1 MSKADLSS
9 TYDLLFSLLR
19 SALLGETCPVEIEN
33 FAALLREAQRQTV
46 DGLLYALPQLS
57 VCEAERPLLKQ
68 WIGGLLPLEMANRQ
82 MNQVVVELA
91 RVFDAAHLRYV
102 LLKGQSCAA
111 VYPRP
116 LLRRAG
122 DIDLYIAPQHFEE
135 AKCVLQNLGFVF
147 DHQTLLHEVF
157 DKKGITVELH
167 RALQPMQWPPA
178 VQHLKQMMHKE
189 VDTVVEWQNFVE
201 IDGYNV
207 PILPPHLNVVLLTAH
222 IMVHATHLGI
232 GLRQLV
238 DWGMVLTTY
247 AHRLD
252 RALLKNA
259 LSQLHLT
266 RFYRI
271 LSAFSVEYLG
281 FAAHHFDLSLLEK
294 NNSPSVIAAPATDAS
309 APFIASSPDSSDA
322 SAPFIASS
330 PDSSS
335 IVPSSDSS
343 IYLSSSSNSKYP
355 YSSFDA
361 LRAKSL
367 LKWSIKVGNHAR
379 FGSSFSRNGGFLA
392 HSCIYFYNML
402 QHFWWIPTE
411 YLGIPWYMLRRA
423 LYRLSLMKHP

>member
-1 MSKADLSS
+1 MSFDMSKADQTS

-19 SALLGETCPVEIEN
+19 SALLGETCPVEIDD
-33 FAALLREAQRQTV
+33 FAALLREAQRQAV

-57 VCEAERPLLKQ
+57 VGEAERPLLKQ

-91 RVFDAAHLRYV
+91 RAFDAAHLRYV

-111 VYPRP
+111 VYPQP

-157 DKKGITVELH
+157 ERKGVTVELH

-178 VQHLKQMMHKE
+178 VKHLKQMMHKE
-189 VDTVVEWQNFVE
+189 VDTVGEWQHFVE

-247 AHRLD
+247 GHRLD

-281 FAAHHFDLSLLEK
+281 FAAHHFDLLLLEK
-294 NNSPSVIAAPATDAS
+294 DNSTSVIAASATDSSAS
-309 APFIASSPDSSDA
+309 
-322 SAPFIASS
+322 FIASS

-343 IYLSSSSNSKYP
+343 LYSSSSSNLKHP

-423 LYRLSLMKHP
+423 LYRLSFMKHP

>member
-33 FAALLREAQRQTV
+33 FAALLREAQRQAV

-57 VCEAERPLLKQ
+57 VGEAERPLLKQ

-91 RVFDAAHLRYV
+91 RAFDAAHLRYV

-157 DKKGITVELH
+157 ERKGVTVELH

-178 VQHLKQMMHKE
+178 VKHLKQMMHKE
-189 VDTVVEWQNFVE
+189 VDTVGEWQHFVE

-247 AHRLD
+247 GHRLD

-281 FAAHHFDLSLLEK
+281 FAAHHFDLLLLEK
-294 NNSPSVIAAPATDAS
+294 DNSTSVIAASATDSSAS
-309 APFIASSPDSSDA
+309 
-322 SAPFIASS
+322 FIASS

-343 IYLSSSSNSKYP
+343 LYSSSSSNLKHP

-423 LYRLSLMKHP
+423 LYRLSLIKHP

>member
-1 MSKADLSS
+1 MSKTDQTS

-19 SALLGETCPVEIEN
+19 SALLGETCPVEIDN
-33 FAALLREAQRQTV
+33 FAALLREAQRQAV

-57 VCEAERPLLKQ
+57 VGEAERPLLKQ
-68 WIGGLLPLEMANRQ
+68 WIGGLFPLEMANRQ

-91 RVFDAAHLRYV
+91 RAFDAAHLRYV

-122 DIDLYIAPQHFEE
+122 DIDIYLAPQHFEE

-157 DKKGITVELH
+157 ERKGVTVELH

-189 VDTVVEWQNFVE
+189 VDTVGEWQHFVE
-201 IDGYNV
+201 INGYNV

-247 AHRLD
+247 GHRLD

-281 FAAHHFDLSLLEK
+281 FSARHFDLSLLEK
-294 NNSPSVIAAPATDAS
+294 DNSTSVIAAPATD
-309 APFIASSPDSSDA
+309 
-322 SAPFIASS
+322 
-330 PDSSS
+330 SSS
-335 IVPSSDSS
+335 VVPSSNSS
-343 IYLSSSSNSKYP
+343 IYSSSSSNLKHP

-423 LYRLSLMKHP
+423 LYRLSLIKHP

>member
-1 MSKADLSS
+1 MSKADQTS

-19 SALLGETCPVEIEN
+19 SALLGETCPVEIDN
-33 FAALLREAQRQTV
+33 FAALLREAQRQAV

-57 VCEAERPLLKQ
+57 VGEAERPLLKQ
-68 WIGGLLPLEMANRQ
+68 WIGGLFPLEMANRQ

-91 RVFDAAHLRYV
+91 RAFDAAHLRYV

-122 DIDLYIAPQHFEE
+122 DIDIYLAPQHFEE

-157 DKKGITVELH
+157 ERKGVTVELH

-189 VDTVVEWQNFVE
+189 VDTVGEWQHFVE
-201 IDGYNV
+201 INGYNV

-247 AHRLD
+247 GHRLD

-281 FAAHHFDLSLLEK
+281 FSARHFDLSLLEK
-294 NNSPSVIAAPATDAS
+294 DNSTSVIAAPATD
-309 APFIASSPDSSDA
+309 
-322 SAPFIASS
+322 
-330 PDSSS
+330 SSS
-335 IVPSSDSS
+335 VVPSSNSS
-343 IYLSSSSNSKYP
+343 IYSSSSSNLKHP

-423 LYRLSLMKHP
+423 LYRLSLIKHP

>member
-1 MSKADLSS
+1 MSKADLTS

-19 SALLGETCPVEIEN
+19 SALLGETCPVEIDN
-33 FAALLREAQRQTV
+33 FAALLREAQRQAV

-57 VCEAERPLLKQ
+57 VGEAERPLLKQ
-68 WIGGLLPLEMANRQ
+68 WIGGLFPLEMANRQ

-91 RVFDAAHLRYV
+91 RAFDAAHLRYV

-122 DIDLYIAPQHFEE
+122 DIDIYLAPQHFEE

-157 DKKGITVELH
+157 ERKGVTVELH

-189 VDTVVEWQNFVE
+189 VDTVGEWQHFVE
-201 IDGYNV
+201 INGYNV

-247 AHRLD
+247 GHRLD

-281 FAAHHFDLSLLEK
+281 FSARHFDLSLLEK
-294 NNSPSVIAAPATDAS
+294 DNSTSVIAAPATD
-309 APFIASSPDSSDA
+309 
-322 SAPFIASS
+322 
-330 PDSSS
+330 SSS
-335 IVPSSDSS
+335 VVPSSNSS
-343 IYLSSSSNSKYP
+343 IYSSSSSNLKHP

-423 LYRLSLMKHP
+423 LYRLSLIKHP

>member
-1 MSKADLSS
+1 MSKTDQTS

-19 SALLGETCPVEIEN
+19 SALLGETCPVEIDN
-33 FAALLREAQRQTV
+33 FAALVREAQRQAV

-57 VCEAERPLLKQ
+57 VGEAERPLLKQ
-68 WIGGLLPLEMANRQ
+68 WIGGLFPLEMANRQ

-91 RVFDAAHLRYV
+91 RAFDAAHLRYV

-122 DIDLYIAPQHFEE
+122 DIDIYLAPQHFEE

-157 DKKGITVELH
+157 ERKGVTVELH

-189 VDTVVEWQNFVE
+189 VDTVGEWQHFVE
-201 IDGYNV
+201 INGYNV

-247 AHRLD
+247 GHRLD

-281 FAAHHFDLSLLEK
+281 FSARHFDLSLLEK
-294 NNSPSVIAAPATDAS
+294 DNSTSVIAAPATD
-309 APFIASSPDSSDA
+309 
-322 SAPFIASS
+322 
-330 PDSSS
+330 SSS
-335 IVPSSDSS
+335 VVPSSNSS
-343 IYLSSSSNSKYP
+343 IYSSSSSNLKHP

-367 LKWSIKVGNHAR
+367 LKWSIKVGNHAM

-402 QHFWWIPTE
+402 LHFWWIPTE

-423 LYRLSLMKHP
+423 LYRLSFMKHT

>member
-1 MSKADLSS
+1 MSKADLTS
-9 TYDLLFSLLR
+9 TYDLLLSLLR
-19 SALLGETCPVEIEN
+19 SAMFGETCPVEIDN
-33 FAALLREAQRQTV
+33 FAALLREAQRQAV

-57 VCEAERPLLKQ
+57 VGEAERPLLKQ

-82 MNQVVVELA
+82 MNQVVVELSRA
-91 RVFDAAHLRYV
+91 FDAAPLRYV

-111 VYPRP
+111 VYPYP

-122 DIDLYIAPQHFEE
+122 DIDIYLAPQHFEE

-157 DKKGITVELH
+157 ERKGIQVELH

-178 VQHLKQMMHKE
+178 VKHLKQMMHKE
-189 VDTVVEWQNFVE
+189 VDTVVEWQHFVE

-247 AHRLD
+247 GHRLD
-252 RALLKNA
+252 RVLLKNA

-281 FAAHHFDLSLLEK
+281 FSAHHFDLSLLEK
-294 NNSPSVIAAPATDAS
+294 TNSTKCYCCTSHRLFSLLFSFFFGSFFGLSPAY
-309 APFIASSPDSSDA
+309 SP
-322 SAPFIASS
+322 
-330 PDSSS
+330 
-335 IVPSSDSS
+335 
-343 IYLSSSSNSKYP
+343 SSSNLKYP
-355 YSSFDA
+355 YDSFDA

-367 LKWSIKVGNHAR
+367 LQWSIKVGNHGMFA
-379 FGSSFSRNGGFLA
+379 SSFSRNGGFLA

-411 YLGIPWYMLRRA
+411 YLGIPWYMLRRV
-423 LYRLSLMKHP
+423 LYRLSLMKHH

>member
-1 MSKADLSS
+1 MSKADLTS

-19 SALLGETCPVEIEN
+19 SALLEETCPVEIDN
-33 FAALLREAQRQTV
+33 FAALLREAQRQAV

-57 VCEAERPLLKQ
+57 VCEEERPLLKQ
-68 WIGGLLPLEMANRQ
+68 WIGGLFPLEMANRQ

-91 RVFDAAHLRYV
+91 RAFDTAHLRYV

-122 DIDLYIAPQHFEE
+122 DIDIYLAPQHFEE

-157 DKKGITVELH
+157 DRNGINVELH

-178 VQHLKQMMHKE
+178 VKHLKQMMHKE
-189 VDTVVEWQNFVE
+189 VDTVGEWQHFVE
-201 IDGYNV
+201 INGYNV

-247 AHRLD
+247 GHRLD

-294 NNSPSVIAAPATDAS
+294 TNSTSVIATPATDS
-309 APFIASSPDSSDA
+309 SPSSSASSL
-322 SAPFIASS
+322 
-330 PDSSS
+330 
-335 IVPSSDSS
+335 VPSSDSS
-343 IYLSSSSNSKYP
+343 AYSSSSIAPSSDSSTYSPSSSNLKYP
-355 YSSFDA
+355 YDSFDA

-367 LKWSIKVGNHAR
+367 LKWSIKVGNHAM

-402 QHFWWIPTE
+402 LHFWWVPTE
-411 YLGIPWYMLRRA
+411 FLGIPWYMLRRA
-423 LYRLSLMKHP
+423 LYRLSFMKHT

>member
-1 MSKADLSS
+1 MSKADQTS

-19 SALLGETCPVEIEN
+19 SALLGETCPVEIDN
-33 FAALLREAQRQTV
+33 FAALLREAQRQAV

-57 VCEAERPLLKQ
+57 VCEEERPLLKQ

-91 RVFDAAHLRYV
+91 RAFDTAHLRYV

-122 DIDLYIAPQHFEE
+122 DIDIYLAPQHFEE

-157 DKKGITVELH
+157 ERKGVTVELH

-189 VDTVVEWQNFVE
+189 VDTVGEWQHFVE
-201 IDGYNV
+201 INGYNV

-247 AHRLD
+247 GHRLD

-281 FAAHHFDLSLLEK
+281 FSAHHFDLLLLEK
-294 NNSPSVIAAPATDAS
+294 DNSTSVIAAPATD
-309 APFIASSPDSSDA
+309 
-322 SAPFIASS
+322 
-330 PDSSS
+330 SSS
-335 IVPSSDSS
+335 VVPSSNSS
-343 IYLSSSSNSKYP
+343 IYSSSSSNLKHP
-355 YSSFDA
+355 YDSFDA

-367 LKWSIKVGNHAR
+367 LKWSIKVGNHAM

-402 QHFWWIPTE
+402 LHFWWIPTE

>member
-1 MSKADLSS
+1 MSFDMSKADQTS

-19 SALLGETCPVEIEN
+19 SALLGETCPVEIDN
-33 FAALLREAQRQTV
+33 FAALLREAQRQAV

-57 VCEAERPLLKQ
+57 VGEAERPLLKQ
-68 WIGGLLPLEMANRQ
+68 WIGGLFPLEMANRQ

-91 RVFDAAHLRYV
+91 RAFDAAHLRYV

-122 DIDLYIAPQHFEE
+122 DIDIYLAPQHFEE

-157 DKKGITVELH
+157 ERKGVTVELH

-189 VDTVVEWQNFVE
+189 VDTVGEWQHFVE
-201 IDGYNV
+201 INGYNV

-247 AHRLD
+247 GHRLD

-281 FAAHHFDLSLLEK
+281 FSARHFDLSLLEK
-294 NNSPSVIAAPATDAS
+294 DNSTSVIAAPATD
-309 APFIASSPDSSDA
+309 
-322 SAPFIASS
+322 
-330 PDSSS
+330 SSS
-335 IVPSSDSS
+335 VVPSSNSS
-343 IYLSSSSNSKYP
+343 IYSSSSSNLKHP

-423 LYRLSLMKHP
+423 LYRLSLIKHP

>member
-1 MSKADLSS
+1 MSKADQTS

-19 SALLGETCPVEIEN
+19 SALLGETCPVEIDN
-33 FAALLREAQRQTV
+33 FAALLHEAQRQAV

-57 VCEAERPLLKQ
+57 VGEEERPLLKQ

-91 RVFDAAHLRYV
+91 RAFDAAHLRYV
-102 LLKGQSCAA
+102 LLKGQSCAT

-157 DKKGITVELH
+157 DRNGINVELH

-178 VQHLKQMMHKE
+178 VKHLKQMMHKE
-189 VDTVVEWQNFVE
+189 VDTVGEWQHFVE
-201 IDGYNV
+201 INGYNV

-281 FAAHHFDLSLLEK
+281 FAAHHFDLLLLEK
-294 NNSPSVIAAPATDAS
+294 DNSTSVIAAPATDSSAS
-309 APFIASSPDSSDA
+309 
-322 SAPFIASS
+322 FIASS

-343 IYLSSSSNSKYP
+343 LYSSSSSNLKHP

-423 LYRLSLMKHP
+423 LYRLSFMKHT

>member
-1 MSKADLSS
+1 MSKADLTS

-19 SALLGETCPVEIEN
+19 SALLGETCSVEIDD
-33 FAALLREAQRQTV
+33 FATLLYEAQRQAV

-57 VCEAERPLLKQ
+57 VDEAGRPLLKQ

-91 RVFDAAHLRYV
+91 RAFDDTHLRYV

-111 VYPRP
+111 VYPYP

-157 DKKGITVELH
+157 ERTGIQVELH
-167 RALQPMQWPPA
+167 RALQPMQWPLA
-178 VQHLKQMMHKE
+178 VRHLKMMMHKE
-189 VDTVVEWQNFVE
+189 VDTVVEWQHFVE
-201 IDGYNV
+201 IDGYNI

-247 AHRLD
+247 GHRLD
-252 RALLKNA
+252 RALLTNA
-259 LSQLHLT
+259 LSQLYLT

-281 FAAHHFDLSLLEK
+281 FSAHHFDLSLLEK
-294 NNSPSVIAAPATDAS
+294 TNSTSVIAAPATDS
-309 APFIASSPDSSDA
+309 FPSSSASSL
-322 SAPFIASS
+322 
-330 PDSSS
+330 
-335 IVPSSDSS
+335 VPSSDSS
-343 IYLSSSSNSKYP
+343 AYSSSSVVPSSNSSIYSSSSSNLKHP

-423 LYRLSLMKHP
+423 LYRLSHMKHH

>member
-1 MSKADLSS
+1 MFFDMSKADLTS

-19 SALLGETCPVEIEN
+19 SALLGETCPIEIDN
-33 FAALLREAQRQTV
+33 FAALLREAQRQAV

-57 VCEAERPLLKQ
+57 VGEAERPLLKQ
-68 WIGGLLPLEMANRQ
+68 WIGGLFPLEMANRQ

-91 RVFDAAHLRYV
+91 RAFDAAHLRYV

-122 DIDLYIAPQHFEE
+122 DIDIYLAPQHFEE

-157 DKKGITVELH
+157 ERKGVTVELH

-189 VDTVVEWQNFVE
+189 VDTVGEWQHFVE
-201 IDGYNV
+201 INGYNV

-247 AHRLD
+247 GHRLD

-281 FAAHHFDLSLLEK
+281 FSAHHFDLLLLEK
-294 NNSPSVIAAPATDAS
+294 DNSTSVIAAPATD
-309 APFIASSPDSSDA
+309 
-322 SAPFIASS
+322 
-330 PDSSS
+330 SSS
-335 IVPSSDSS
+335 VVPSSNSS
-343 IYLSSSSNSKYP
+343 IYSSSSSNLKHP

-423 LYRLSLMKHP
+423 LYRLSLIKHP

>member
-1 MSKADLSS
+1 MSFDMSKADLTS

-19 SALLGETCPVEIEN
+19 SALLGETCPVEIDN
-33 FAALLREAQRQTV
+33 FAALLREAQRQAV
-46 DGLLYALPQLS
+46 DGFLYALPQLS
-57 VCEAERPLLKQ
+57 VCEEERPLLKQ

-91 RVFDAAHLRYV
+91 RTFDAAHLRYV

-157 DKKGITVELH
+157 ERKGVTVELH

-189 VDTVVEWQNFVE
+189 VDTVGEWQHFVE

-207 PILPPHLNVVLLTAH
+207 PILPPQLNVVLLTAH

-247 AHRLD
+247 GHRLD

-281 FAAHHFDLSLLEK
+281 FAAHHFDLLLLEK
-294 NNSPSVIAAPATDAS
+294 DNSTSVIAASATDSSAS
-309 APFIASSPDSSDA
+309 
-322 SAPFIASS
+322 FIASS

-343 IYLSSSSNSKYP
+343 LYSSSSSNLKHP

-423 LYRLSLMKHP
+423 LYRLSFMKHT

>member
-1 MSKADLSS
+1 MSKADLTS

-19 SALLGETCPVEIEN
+19 SALLEETCPVEIDN
-33 FAALLREAQRQTV
+33 FAALLREAQRQAV
-46 DGLLYALPQLS
+46 DGFLYALPQLS
-57 VCEAERPLLKQ
+57 VCEEERPLLKQ

-82 MNQVVVELA
+82 MNQVVVELVRA
-91 RVFDAAHLRYV
+91 FDAAHLRYV

-111 VYPRP
+111 VYPCP

-157 DKKGITVELH
+157 ERKGVTVELH

-178 VQHLKQMMHKE
+178 VKHLKQMMHKE
-189 VDTVVEWQNFVE
+189 VDTVGEWQHFVE
-201 IDGYNV
+201 INGYNV
-207 PILPPHLNVVLLTAH
+207 SILPPHLNVVLLTAH

-247 AHRLD
+247 GHRLD

-281 FAAHHFDLSLLEK
+281 FSAHHFDLLLLEK
-294 NNSPSVIAAPATDAS
+294 DNSTSVIAAPATD
-309 APFIASSPDSSDA
+309 
-322 SAPFIASS
+322 
-330 PDSSS
+330 SSS
-335 IVPSSDSS
+335 VVPSSNSS
-343 IYLSSSSNSKYP
+343 IYSSSSSNLKHP

-423 LYRLSLMKHP
+423 LYRLSLIKHP

>member
-1 MSKADLSS
+1 MSKAELTS

-19 SALLGETCPVEIEN
+19 SALLGETCPVEIDN
-33 FAALLREAQRQTV
+33 FAALLREAQRQAV
-46 DGLLYALPQLS
+46 DGFLYALPQLS
-57 VCEAERPLLKQ
+57 VCEEERPLLKQ

-91 RVFDAAHLRYV
+91 RAFDDTHLRYV

-111 VYPRP
+111 VYPYP

-157 DKKGITVELH
+157 ERKRIQVELH
-167 RALQPMQWPPA
+167 RALQPMQWPLA
-178 VQHLKQMMHKE
+178 VRHLKMMMHRE
-189 VDTVVEWQNFVE
+189 VDTVVEWQHFVE

-247 AHRLD
+247 GHRLD
-252 RALLKNA
+252 RVLLKNA

-281 FAAHHFDLSLLEK
+281 FSAHHFDLSLLEK
-294 NNSPSVIAAPATDAS
+294 TNSTSVIAAPATD
-309 APFIASSPDSSDA
+309 SSP
-322 SAPFIASS
+322 
-330 PDSSS
+330 SSS
-335 IVPSSDSS
+335 VSSLVPSSDSS
-343 IYLSSSSNSKYP
+343 AYSSSSIASSSDSSTYSPSSSNLKYP
-355 YSSFDA
+355 YDSFDA

-402 QHFWWIPTE
+402 LHFWWIPTE

>member
-1 MSKADLSS
+1 MSKANLTS

-19 SALLGETCPVEIEN
+19 SALLEETYPIEIDN
-33 FAALLREAQRQTV
+33 FAALLREAQRQAV

-57 VCEAERPLLKQ
+57 VCEEERPLLKQ

-91 RVFDAAHLRYV
+91 RAFDTAHLRYV

-135 AKCVLQNLGFVF
+135 AKCILQNLGFVF

-157 DKKGITVELH
+157 DRNGINVELH

-189 VDTVVEWQNFVE
+189 VDTVGEWQHFVE
-201 IDGYNV
+201 INGYNV

-281 FAAHHFDLSLLEK
+281 FAAHHFDLLLLEK
-294 NNSPSVIAAPATDAS
+294 DNSTSVIAAPATDSSAS
-309 APFIASSPDSSDA
+309 
-322 SAPFIASS
+322 FIASS

-343 IYLSSSSNSKYP
+343 LYSSSSSNLKHP

-423 LYRLSLMKHP
+423 LYRLSFMKHPLEKKYH

>member
-1 MSKADLSS
+1 MSKTDQTS

-19 SALLGETCPVEIEN
+19 SALLGETCPVEIDD
-33 FAALLREAQRQTV
+33 FATLLREAQRQAV

-57 VCEAERPLLKQ
+57 VGEAERPLLKQ

-91 RVFDAAHLRYV
+91 RAFDAVHLRYV

-122 DIDLYIAPQHFEE
+122 DIDIYLAPQHFEE

-157 DKKGITVELH
+157 ERKGVTVELH

-189 VDTVVEWQNFVE
+189 VDTVGEWQHFVE
-201 IDGYNV
+201 INGYNV

-247 AHRLD
+247 GHRLD

-281 FAAHHFDLSLLEK
+281 FSAHHFDLSLLEK
-294 NNSPSVIAAPATDAS
+294 TNSTSVIAAPPT
-309 APFIASSPDSSDA
+309 
-322 SAPFIASS
+322 
-330 PDSSS
+330 DSSS
-335 IVPSSDSS
+335 VVPSSNSS
-343 IYLSSSSNSKYP
+343 IYSSSSSNLKHP

-423 LYRLSLMKHP
+423 LYRLSLIKHP

>member
-1 MSKADLSS
+1 MSKTDQTS

-19 SALLGETCPVEIEN
+19 SALLGETCPVEIDN
-33 FAALLREAQRQTV
+33 FAALLREAQRQAV

-57 VCEAERPLLKQ
+57 VGEAERPLLKQ
-68 WIGGLLPLEMANRQ
+68 WIGGLFPLEMANRQ

-91 RVFDAAHLRYV
+91 RAFDAAHLRYV

-122 DIDLYIAPQHFEE
+122 DIDIYLAPQHFEE

-157 DKKGITVELH
+157 ERKGVTVELH

-189 VDTVVEWQNFVE
+189 VDTVGEWQHFVE
-201 IDGYNV
+201 INGYNV

-247 AHRLD
+247 GHRLD

-281 FAAHHFDLSLLEK
+281 FSARHFDLSLLEK
-294 NNSPSVIAAPATDAS
+294 DNSTSVIAAPATD
-309 APFIASSPDSSDA
+309 
-322 SAPFIASS
+322 
-330 PDSSS
+330 SSS
-335 IVPSSDSS
+335 VVPSSNSS
-343 IYLSSSSNSKYP
+343 IYSSSSSNLKHP

-367 LKWSIKVGNHAR
+367 LKWSIKVGNHAM

-402 QHFWWIPTE
+402 LHFWWIPTE

-423 LYRLSLMKHP
+423 LYRLSFMKHT

>member
-1 MSKADLSS
+1 M
-9 TYDLLFSLLR
+9 
-19 SALLGETCPVEIEN
+19 
-33 FAALLREAQRQTV
+33 
-46 DGLLYALPQLS
+46 
-57 VCEAERPLLKQ
+57 
-68 WIGGLLPLEMANRQ
+68 
-82 MNQVVVELA
+82 
-91 RVFDAAHLRYV
+91 
-102 LLKGQSCAA
+102 
-111 VYPRP
+111 
-116 LLRRAG
+116 
-122 DIDLYIAPQHFEE
+122 
-135 AKCVLQNLGFVF
+135 
-147 DHQTLLHEVF
+147 
-157 DKKGITVELH
+157 ELH

-178 VQHLKQMMHKE
+178 VKHLKQMMHKE
-189 VDTVVEWQNFVE
+189 VDTVGEWQHFVE

-247 AHRLD
+247 GHRLD

-281 FAAHHFDLSLLEK
+281 FSAHHFDLLLLEK
-294 NNSPSVIAAPATDAS
+294 DNSTSVIAASATDSSAS
-309 APFIASSPDSSDA
+309 
-322 SAPFIASS
+322 FIASS

-343 IYLSSSSNSKYP
+343 LYSSSSSNLKHP

-411 YLGIPWYMLRRA
+411 YLGIPWYMLRKA
-423 LYRLSLMKHP
+423 LYRLSLIKHP

>member
-1 MSKADLSS
+1 MSKADLTS

-19 SALLGETCPVEIEN
+19 SALLGETCPIEIDN
-33 FAALLREAQRQTV
+33 FAALLREAQRQAV

-57 VCEAERPLLKQ
+57 VGEAERPLLKQ
-68 WIGGLLPLEMANRQ
+68 WIGGLFPLEMANRQ

-91 RVFDAAHLRYV
+91 RAFDAAHLRYV

-122 DIDLYIAPQHFEE
+122 DIDIYLAPQHFEE

-157 DKKGITVELH
+157 ERKGVTVELH

-189 VDTVVEWQNFVE
+189 VDTVGEWQHFVE
-201 IDGYNV
+201 INGYNV

-247 AHRLD
+247 GHRLD

-281 FAAHHFDLSLLEK
+281 FSAHHFDLLLLEK
-294 NNSPSVIAAPATDAS
+294 DNSTSVIAAPATD
-309 APFIASSPDSSDA
+309 
-322 SAPFIASS
+322 
-330 PDSSS
+330 SSS
-335 IVPSSDSS
+335 VVPSSNSS
-343 IYLSSSSNSKYP
+343 IYSSSSSNLKHP

-423 LYRLSLMKHP
+423 LYRLSLIKHP

>member
-1 MSKADLSS
+1 MSKTDQTS

-19 SALLGETCPVEIEN
+19 SALLGETCPVEIDD
-33 FAALLREAQRQTV
+33 FATLLREAQRQAV

-57 VCEAERPLLKQ
+57 VGEAERPLLKQ

-91 RVFDAAHLRYV
+91 RAFDAVHLRYV

-122 DIDLYIAPQHFEE
+122 DIDIYLAPQHFEE

-157 DKKGITVELH
+157 ERKGVTVELH

-189 VDTVVEWQNFVE
+189 VDTVGEWQHFVE
-201 IDGYNV
+201 INGYNV

-247 AHRLD
+247 GHRLD

-281 FAAHHFDLSLLEK
+281 FSAHHFDLSLLEK
-294 NNSPSVIAAPATDAS
+294 TNSTSVIAAPPT
-309 APFIASSPDSSDA
+309 
-322 SAPFIASS
+322 
-330 PDSSS
+330 DSSS
-335 IVPSSDSS
+335 VVPSSNSS
-343 IYLSSSSNSKYP
+343 IYSSSSSNLKHP

-423 LYRLSLMKHP
+423 LYRLSLMKHH

>member
-1 MSKADLSS
+1 MSKADLTS

-19 SALLGETCPVEIEN
+19 SALLGETCPVEIDN
-33 FAALLREAQRQTV
+33 FAALLREAQRQAV
-46 DGLLYALPQLS
+46 DGFLYALPQLS
-57 VCEAERPLLKQ
+57 VCEEERPLLKQ

-91 RVFDAAHLRYV
+91 RTFDAAHLRYV

-157 DKKGITVELH
+157 ERKGVTVELH
-167 RALQPMQWPPA
+167 RALHPMQWPPA

-189 VDTVVEWQNFVE
+189 VDTVGEWQHFVE

-207 PILPPHLNVVLLTAH
+207 PILPPQLNVVLLTAH

-247 AHRLD
+247 GHRLD

-281 FAAHHFDLSLLEK
+281 FAAHHFDLLLLEK
-294 NNSPSVIAAPATDAS
+294 DNSTSVIAASATDSSAS
-309 APFIASSPDSSDA
+309 
-322 SAPFIASS
+322 FIASS

-343 IYLSSSSNSKYP
+343 LYSSSSSNLKHP

-423 LYRLSLMKHP
+423 LYRLSFMKHT

>member
-1 MSKADLSS
+1 MSKADLTS

-19 SALLGETCPVEIEN
+19 SALLEETYPVEIDN
-33 FAALLREAQRQTV
+33 FAALLHEAQRQAV

-57 VCEAERPLLKQ
+57 VCEEERPLLKQ
-68 WIGGLLPLEMANRQ
+68 WIGGLLPLEMANSQ

-91 RVFDAAHLRYV
+91 RAFDDTHLRYV

-111 VYPRP
+111 VYPYP

-157 DKKGITVELH
+157 ERKGIQVELH
-167 RALQPMQWPPA
+167 RALQPMQWPLA
-178 VQHLKQMMHKE
+178 VQHLKMMMHKE
-189 VDTVVEWQNFVE
+189 VDTVVEWQHFVE

-247 AHRLD
+247 DHRLD

-281 FAAHHFDLSLLEK
+281 FSAHHFDLSLLEK
-294 NNSPSVIAAPATDAS
+294 TNSVSVIAAPATD
-309 APFIASSPDSSDA
+309 SSP
-322 SAPFIASS
+322 
-330 PDSSS
+330 SSS
-335 IVPSSDSS
+335 ASYWVPSSDSS
-343 IYLSSSSNSKYP
+343 AYPSSSIAPSSDSSTYSPSSSNLKYP
-355 YSSFDA
+355 YDSFDA

-367 LKWSIKVGNHAR
+367 LKWSIKVGNHGM

-402 QHFWWIPTE
+402 LHFWWVPTE

-423 LYRLSLMKHP
+423 LYRLSLMKHH

>member
-1 MSKADLSS
+1 MSKTDQTS

-19 SALLGETCPVEIEN
+19 SALLGETCPVEIDN
-33 FAALLREAQRQTV
+33 FAALLREAQRQAV

-57 VCEAERPLLKQ
+57 VGEAERPLLKQ
-68 WIGGLLPLEMANRQ
+68 WIGGLFPLEMANRQ

-91 RVFDAAHLRYV
+91 RAFDAAHFRYV

-122 DIDLYIAPQHFEE
+122 DIDIYLAPQHFEE

-157 DKKGITVELH
+157 ERKGVTVELH

-189 VDTVVEWQNFVE
+189 VDTVGEWQHFVE
-201 IDGYNV
+201 INGYNV

-247 AHRLD
+247 GHRLD

-281 FAAHHFDLSLLEK
+281 FSARHFDLSLLEK
-294 NNSPSVIAAPATDAS
+294 DNSTSVIAAPATD
-309 APFIASSPDSSDA
+309 
-322 SAPFIASS
+322 
-330 PDSSS
+330 SSS
-335 IVPSSDSS
+335 VVPSSNSS
-343 IYLSSSSNSKYP
+343 IYSSSSSNLKHP

-367 LKWSIKVGNHAR
+367 LKWSIKVGNHAM

-402 QHFWWIPTE
+402 LHFWWIPTE

-423 LYRLSLMKHP
+423 LYRLSFMKHT

>member
-1 MSKADLSS
+1 MSKADQTS

-19 SALLGETCPVEIEN
+19 SALLGETCPVEIDN
-33 FAALLREAQRQTV
+33 FAALLHEAQRQAV

-91 RVFDAAHLRYV
+91 RAFDAAHLRYV

-122 DIDLYIAPQHFEE
+122 DIDIYLAPQHFEE

-157 DKKGITVELH
+157 ERKGVTVELH

-189 VDTVVEWQNFVE
+189 VDTVGEWQHFVE
-201 IDGYNV
+201 INGYNV

-247 AHRLD
+247 GHRLD

-281 FAAHHFDLSLLEK
+281 FSARHFDLSLLEK
-294 NNSPSVIAAPATDAS
+294 DNSTSVIAAPATD
-309 APFIASSPDSSDA
+309 
-322 SAPFIASS
+322 
-330 PDSSS
+330 SSS
-335 IVPSSDSS
+335 VVPSSNSS
-343 IYLSSSSNSKYP
+343 IYSSSSSNLKHP

-367 LKWSIKVGNHAR
+367 LKWSIKVGNHAM

-402 QHFWWIPTE
+402 LHFWWIPTE

-423 LYRLSLMKHP
+423 LYRLSFMKHT

>member
-1 MSKADLSS
+1 MFFDMSKADLTS

-19 SALLGETCPVEIEN
+19 SALLGETCPVEIDN
-33 FAALLREAQRQTV
+33 FAALLHEAQRQAV

-57 VCEAERPLLKQ
+57 VGEAERPLLKQ

-91 RVFDAAHLRYV
+91 RAFDAAHLRYV

-122 DIDLYIAPQHFEE
+122 DIDIYLAPQHFEE

-157 DKKGITVELH
+157 DRNGINVELH

-178 VQHLKQMMHKE
+178 VKHLKQMMHKE
-189 VDTVVEWQNFVE
+189 VDTVGEWQHFVE
-201 IDGYNV
+201 INGYNV

-247 AHRLD
+247 GHRLD

-281 FAAHHFDLSLLEK
+281 FSAHHFDLSLLEK
-294 NNSPSVIAAPATDAS
+294 TNSTSVIAASATD
-309 APFIASSPDSSDA
+309 SSP
-322 SAPFIASS
+322 
-330 PDSSS
+330 SSS
-335 IVPSSDSS
+335 VSSINPSSDSS
-343 IYLSSSSNSKYP
+343 AYSPSSSNLKYP
-355 YSSFDA
+355 YDSFDA

-367 LKWSIKVGNHAR
+367 LKWSIKVGNHGMFA
-379 FGSSFSRNGGFLA
+379 SSFSRNGGFLA

-402 QHFWWIPTE
+402 QHFWWVPTE

-423 LYRLSLMKHP
+423 LYRLSFMKHT

>member
-1 MSKADLSS
+1 MSKANLTS

-19 SALLGETCPVEIEN
+19 SALLGETCPVEIDD
-33 FAALLREAQRQTV
+33 FATLLREAQRQAV

-57 VCEAERPLLKQ
+57 VGEAERPLLKQ

-91 RVFDAAHLRYV
+91 RAFDAAHLRYV

-111 VYPRP
+111 VYPYP

-122 DIDLYIAPQHFEE
+122 DIDLYIAPQHFDE

-157 DKKGITVELH
+157 DRNGINVELH

-178 VQHLKQMMHKE
+178 VQHLKMMMHKE
-189 VDTVVEWQNFVE
+189 VDTVGEWQHFVE
-201 IDGYNV
+201 INGYNV

-247 AHRLD
+247 GHRLD

-281 FAAHHFDLSLLEK
+281 FSAHHFDLSLLEK
-294 NNSPSVIAAPATDAS
+294 NNSTSVIAAPTTDS
-309 APFIASSPDSSDA
+309 SPSSSASSL
-322 SAPFIASS
+322 
-330 PDSSS
+330 
-335 IVPSSDSS
+335 VPSSDSS
-343 IYLSSSSNSKYP
+343 AYSSSSIASSSDSSTYSPSSSNLKYP
-355 YSSFDA
+355 YVSFDA

-367 LKWSIKVGNHAR
+367 LKWSIKVGNHGM

-402 QHFWWIPTE
+402 LHFWWIPTE

-423 LYRLSLMKHP
+423 LYRLSLMKHH

>member
-1 MSKADLSS
+1 MSFDMSKTDQTS

-19 SALLGETCPVEIEN
+19 SALLGETCPVEIDN
-33 FAALLREAQRQTV
+33 FAALLREAQRQAV

-57 VCEAERPLLKQ
+57 VGEAERPLLKQ
-68 WIGGLLPLEMANRQ
+68 WIGGLFPLEMANRQ

-91 RVFDAAHLRYV
+91 RAFDAAHFRYV

-122 DIDLYIAPQHFEE
+122 DIDIYLAPQHFEE

-157 DKKGITVELH
+157 ERKGVTVELH

-189 VDTVVEWQNFVE
+189 VDTVGEWQHFVE
-201 IDGYNV
+201 INGYNV

-247 AHRLD
+247 GHRLD

-281 FAAHHFDLSLLEK
+281 FSARHFDLSLLEK
-294 NNSPSVIAAPATDAS
+294 DNSTSVIAAPATD
-309 APFIASSPDSSDA
+309 
-322 SAPFIASS
+322 
-330 PDSSS
+330 SSS
-335 IVPSSDSS
+335 VVPSSNSS
-343 IYLSSSSNSKYP
+343 IYSSSSSNLKHP

-367 LKWSIKVGNHAR
+367 LKWSIKVGNHAM

-402 QHFWWIPTE
+402 LHFWWIPTE

-423 LYRLSLMKHP
+423 LYRLSFMKHT

>member
-1 MSKADLSS
+1 MSFDMSKADLTS

-19 SALLGETCPVEIEN
+19 SALLGETCPVEIDD
-33 FAALLREAQRQTV
+33 FAALLREAQRQAV

-57 VCEAERPLLKQ
+57 VGEAERPLLKQ
-68 WIGGLLPLEMANRQ
+68 WIGGLFPLEMANLQ

-91 RVFDAAHLRYV
+91 RAFDAAHLRYV

-122 DIDLYIAPQHFEE
+122 DIDIYLAPQHFEE

-157 DKKGITVELH
+157 ERKGVTVELH

-189 VDTVVEWQNFVE
+189 VDTVGEWQHFVE
-201 IDGYNV
+201 INGYNV

-238 DWGMVLTTY
+238 DWGMVLSTY
-247 AHRLD
+247 GHRLD
-252 RALLKNA
+252 RTLLKNA

-281 FAAHHFDLSLLEK
+281 FAAHHFDLLLLEK
-294 NNSPSVIAAPATDAS
+294 DNSTSVIAAPATDSSAS
-309 APFIASSPDSSDA
+309 
-322 SAPFIASS
+322 FIASS

-343 IYLSSSSNSKYP
+343 LYSSSSSNLKYP

-402 QHFWWIPTE
+402 LHFWWVPTE

-423 LYRLSLMKHP
+423 LYRLSFMKHI

>member
-1 MSKADLSS
+1 MSKSDLSS

-19 SALLGETCPVEIEN
+19 SALLGETCPVEIDD
-33 FAALLREAQRQTV
+33 FAALLREAQRQAV

-57 VCEAERPLLKQ
+57 VGEAERPLLKQ

-91 RVFDAAHLRYV
+91 RAFDAVHLRYV

-122 DIDLYIAPQHFEE
+122 DIDIYLAPQHFEE

-157 DKKGITVELH
+157 ERKGVTVELH

-189 VDTVVEWQNFVE
+189 VDTVGEWQHFVE
-201 IDGYNV
+201 INGYNV

-247 AHRLD
+247 GHRLD

-281 FAAHHFDLSLLEK
+281 FSAHHFDLSLLEK
-294 NNSPSVIAAPATDAS
+294 TNSTSVIAAPPT
-309 APFIASSPDSSDA
+309 
-322 SAPFIASS
+322 
-330 PDSSS
+330 DSSS
-335 IVPSSDSS
+335 VVPSSNSS
-343 IYLSSSSNSKYP
+343 IYSSSSSNLKHP

-423 LYRLSLMKHP
+423 LYRLSLIKHP

>member
-1 MSKADLSS
+1 MSKADLTS

-19 SALLGETCPVEIEN
+19 SALLGETCPVEIDN
-33 FAALLREAQRQTV
+33 FAALLREAQRQAV
-46 DGLLYALPQLS
+46 DGFLYALPQLS
-57 VCEAERPLLKQ
+57 VCEEERPLLKQ

-91 RVFDAAHLRYV
+91 RTFDAAHLRYV

-157 DKKGITVELH
+157 ERKGVTVELH

-189 VDTVVEWQNFVE
+189 VDTVGEWQHFVE

-207 PILPPHLNVVLLTAH
+207 PILPPQLNVVLLTAH

-247 AHRLD
+247 GHRLD

-281 FAAHHFDLSLLEK
+281 FAAHHFDLLLLEK
-294 NNSPSVIAAPATDAS
+294 DNSTSVIAASATDSSAS
-309 APFIASSPDSSDA
+309 
-322 SAPFIASS
+322 FIASS

-343 IYLSSSSNSKYP
+343 LYSSSSSNLKHP

-367 LKWSIKVGNHAR
+367 LKWSIKVGNYAR

-423 LYRLSLMKHP
+423 LYRLSFMKHT

>member
-1 MSKADLSS
+1 MFFDMSKANLTS

-19 SALLGETCPVEIEN
+19 SALLGETCPVEIDD
-33 FAALLREAQRQTV
+33 FATLLREAQRQAV

-57 VCEAERPLLKQ
+57 VGEAERPLLKQ

-91 RVFDAAHLRYV
+91 RAFDAAHLRYV

-111 VYPRP
+111 VYPYP

-122 DIDLYIAPQHFEE
+122 DIDLYIAPQHFDE

-157 DKKGITVELH
+157 DRNGINVELH

-178 VQHLKQMMHKE
+178 VQHLKMMMHKE
-189 VDTVVEWQNFVE
+189 VDTVGEWQHFVE
-201 IDGYNV
+201 INGYNV

-247 AHRLD
+247 GHRLD

-281 FAAHHFDLSLLEK
+281 FSAHHFDLSLLEK
-294 NNSPSVIAAPATDAS
+294 NNSTSVIAAPTTDS
-309 APFIASSPDSSDA
+309 SPSSSASSL
-322 SAPFIASS
+322 
-330 PDSSS
+330 
-335 IVPSSDSS
+335 VPSSDSS
-343 IYLSSSSNSKYP
+343 AYSSSSIASSSDSSTYSPSSSNLKYP
-355 YSSFDA
+355 YVSFDA

-367 LKWSIKVGNHAR
+367 LKWSIKVGNHGM

-402 QHFWWIPTE
+402 LHFWWIPTE

-423 LYRLSLMKHP
+423 LYRLSLMKHH

>member
-1 MSKADLSS
+1 MSKADLTS

-19 SALLGETCPVEIEN
+19 SALLGETCPVEIDD
-33 FAALLREAQRQTV
+33 FAALLREAQRQAV

-57 VCEAERPLLKQ
+57 VGEAERPLLKQ
-68 WIGGLLPLEMANRQ
+68 WIGGLFPLEMANRQ

-91 RVFDAAHLRYV
+91 RAFDAAHLRYV

-122 DIDLYIAPQHFEE
+122 DIDIYLAPQHFEE

-157 DKKGITVELH
+157 ERKGVTVELH

-189 VDTVVEWQNFVE
+189 VDTVGEWQHFVE
-201 IDGYNV
+201 INGYNV

-247 AHRLD
+247 GHRLD

-281 FAAHHFDLSLLEK
+281 FAAHHFDLLLLEK
-294 NNSPSVIAAPATDAS
+294 DNSTSVIAASATDSSAS
-309 APFIASSPDSSDA
+309 
-322 SAPFIASS
+322 FIASS

-343 IYLSSSSNSKYP
+343 LYSSSSSNLKHP

-411 YLGIPWYMLRRA
+411 YLGIPWYMLRRT
-423 LYRLSLMKHP
+423 LYRLSFMKHT

>member
-1 MSKADLSS
+1 MSKANLTS

-19 SALLGETCPVEIEN
+19 SALLGETCPVEIDD
-33 FAALLREAQRQTV
+33 FATLLREAQRQAV
-46 DGLLYALPQLS
+46 DGPLYALPQLS
-57 VCEAERPLLKQ
+57 VGEAERPLLKQ

-91 RVFDAAHLRYV
+91 RAFDTAHLRYV

-122 DIDLYIAPQHFEE
+122 DIDIYLAPQHFEE

-157 DKKGITVELH
+157 ERKGVTVELH

-178 VQHLKQMMHKE
+178 VKHLKQMMHKE
-189 VDTVVEWQNFVE
+189 VDTVGEWQHFVE
-201 IDGYNV
+201 INGYNV

-294 NNSPSVIAAPATDAS
+294 NNSTSVIAAPTT
-309 APFIASSPDSSDA
+309 DSSA
-322 SAPFIASS
+322 SFIASS

-343 IYLSSSSNSKYP
+343 LYSSSSSNLKHP

-423 LYRLSLMKHP
+423 LYRLSFMKHP